1 MLVISPNFEMNRQS
15 YIIFSGITIIKIIS
29 QQNVPMITYDY
40 VKGSGK
46 IFEKIPSSNF
56 SMKSTR

>member
-1 MLVISPNFEMNRQS
+1 MLVINLNFEMD
-15 YIIFSGITIIKIIS
+15 ITIIKIIS